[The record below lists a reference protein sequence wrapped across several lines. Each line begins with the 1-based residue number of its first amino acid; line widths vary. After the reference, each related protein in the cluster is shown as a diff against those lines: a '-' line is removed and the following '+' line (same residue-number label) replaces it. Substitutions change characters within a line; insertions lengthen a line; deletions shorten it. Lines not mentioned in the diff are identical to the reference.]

1 MLRKNPLIYTFIL
14 MLAISFVGCAGLQR
28 KFSRK
33 KKKEE
38 KIAPVITT
46 YDYSKELRVDELYKR
61 HFLFWKS
68 WQSELIE
75 RIDGSYKKRVSCYDY
90 TVSSLM
96 EMKKYLA
103 GAKAE
108 ELESFIAKIKAL
120 APQIKDKRL
129 TKIKGY
135 RMKLLLEKTKR
146 QIDKGFSYSDVK
158 DSLEFKK

>member
-1 MLRKNPLIYTFIL
+1 MLRKRPLTYIVIL
-14 MLAISFVGCAGLQR
+14 IVAISFTGCAGLQR

-75 RIDGSYKKRVSCYDY
+75 RIDGSYKKRVSCYDH

-103 GAKAE
+103 SSKAE
-108 ELESFIAKIKAL
+108 ELEPFIAKIKAVGL
-120 APQIKDKRL
+120 QIKDKRL
-129 TKIKGY
+129 TKIK
-135 RMKLLLEKTKR
+135 RHRIKLLLEKIKR
-146 QIDKGFSYSDVK
+146 QIDKEFSYSDVK
-158 DSLEFKK
+158 DFLEFKK